1 MLSEKINIKLIPK
14 VVFDNENVLMLIVL
28 NVNKL
33 IKRMSS
39 CNSLILLKTDNSR
52 IRDFE
57 TQSENPAL

>member
-1 MLSEKINIKLIPK
+1 MKRKTYQTDPK

-33 IKRMSS
+33 IKHMSS
-39 CNSLILLKTDNSR
+39 CNSLNLLKTDNSR

-57 TQSENPAL
+57 TQAEKPVL